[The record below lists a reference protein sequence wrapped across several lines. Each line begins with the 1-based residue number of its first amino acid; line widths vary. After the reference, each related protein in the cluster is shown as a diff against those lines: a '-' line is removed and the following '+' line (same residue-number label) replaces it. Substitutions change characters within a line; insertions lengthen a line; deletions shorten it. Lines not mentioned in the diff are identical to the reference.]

1 MEENKTAVELEMTK
15 ETPAEDITSDRIK
28 NITVRIGGRQ
38 FQLVYNIR
46 AQIQI
51 DDELEMDFDALRD
64 ALNRRRKPNTKV
76 VVTAL
81 RIMGNLGLKAAG
93 EPADLTDEWIIDHM
107 IPKDLFS
114 YRVAALTA
122 LTKGWY
128 METDHSAEQDQD
140 VTLIEI
146 RKKNGSTD

>member
-1 MEENKTAVELEMTK
+1 MDEKKTAVELEMTEEAK
-15 ETPAEDITSDRIK
+15 AEDITPERIK
-28 NITVRIGGRQ
+28 NIIVRIGGRQ
-38 FQLVYNIR
+38 LTLVYNIR

-51 DDELEMDFDALRD
+51 DDALEMDFDTLREE
-64 ALNRRRKPNTKV
+64 LNKRRKPNTKV

-81 RIMGNLGLKAAG
+81 RIMGNMGLKMTG
-93 EPADLTDEWIIDHM
+93 KEPDLTDEWIIDHM

-128 METDHSAEQDQD
+128 METDDSADKDQD
-140 VTLIEI
+140 ITLIEI
-146 RKKNGSTD
+146 RKKNESTD

>member
-1 MEENKTAVELEMTK
+1 MTEETK
-15 ETPAEDITSDRIK
+15 AEDITADRIK
-28 NITVRIGGRQ
+28 NIIVRIGGRQ
-38 FQLVYNIR
+38 LTLVYNIR

-51 DDELEMDFDALRD
+51 DEELEMDFDALREE
-64 ALNRRRKPNTKV
+64 LNKRRKPNTKV

-81 RIMGNLGLKAAG
+81 RIMGNMGLRLSGA
-93 EPADLTDEWIIDHM
+93 EPDLTDEWIIDHM

-128 METDHSAEQDQD
+128 METDDSADKDQD
-140 VTLIEI
+140 ITLIEI
-146 RKKNGSTD
+146 RKKNERTD